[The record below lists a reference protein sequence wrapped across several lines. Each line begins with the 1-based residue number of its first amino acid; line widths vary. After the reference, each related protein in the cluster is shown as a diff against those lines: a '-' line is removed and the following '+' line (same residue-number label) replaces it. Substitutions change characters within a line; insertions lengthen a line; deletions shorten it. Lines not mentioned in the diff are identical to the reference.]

1 MATYREFLAAT
12 LAGELPVNCRCFALD
27 GCRAAVR
34 SWPGLPVRCVFP
46 LPVRCVSPLIL
57 VMLLCG
63 GVGMSAGRCSVEEFG
78 EGRR

>member
-1 MATYREFLAAT
+1 VATYREFLAAT
-12 LAGELPVNCRCFALD
+12 LAGELPVNCRCSALD

-46 LPVRCVSPLIL
+46 LTL